1 MDIDLAV
8 DDHVASPMPVC
19 CLWFHCWFICLYLCR
34 WKLLNS
40 LSHLNLSQEGPLSRM
55 LILKSKW
62 QMMRSVNI
70 LYLEIILIVFI
81 ALWCIWWLSL
91 YLGSSHQPSTSC
103 LHLHGMW
110 MCCAYFNSTQSYH
123 QNTSKRTSSSGQASS
138 QHYYFTRKY
147 SVSMAITSGIYCA
160 CFQRLVNKIWIS
172 MPYLWR
178 HIQHSQV
185 NLCS

>member
-1 MDIDLAV
+1 MDIDLTV

-19 CLWFHCWFICLYLCR
+19 CLWFHCLFICLHLCR

-40 LSHLNLSQEGPLSRM
+40 LSHLNLSQEDPLFRM

-91 YLGSSHQPSTSC
+91 YLGSPHQPSTSC

-110 MCCAYFNSTQSYH
+110 MRCACFNSTQPYH
-123 QNTSKRTSSSGQASS
+123 QDSWKRTSSSGQASS
-138 QHYYFTRKY
+138 QHYHFTRKC
-147 SVSMAITSGIYCA
+147 SVSMAITSRIHHTRL
-160 CFQRLVNKIWIS
+160 QRSAYKIRIS

-185 NLCS
+185 NLCP